1 MVIAMIQNVL
11 GGFAGGLL
19 GTSLSITIAASPVLA
34 AYFVD
39 NDTATVLPWLLFITI
54 PSMLF
59 SVPLLSSAGAM
70 LGAHYSNIVAISGFS
85 LCASPFVYKFI
96 VKDMAHDV
104 LSYADNTFTKIYYDA
119 QELVEEYST
128 QELAQELVEEYS
140 TQEL

>member
-19 GTSLSITIAASPVLA
+19 GTSLSVTIAASPVLA

-70 LGAHYSNIVAISGFS
+70 LGAHYSNTAISGFS

-96 VKDMAHDV
+96 VKDIAHDV

-119 QELVEEYST
+119 QELVEEYSA
-128 QELAQELVEEYS
+128 QELAQGSIEEYS

>member
-1 MVIAMIQNVL
+1 MIQNVL

-70 LGAHYSNIVAISGFS
+70 LGAHYSNIAISGFL

-96 VKDMAHDV
+96 VKDIAHDV

-119 QELVEEYST
+119 QELVEEYSA
-128 QELAQELVEEYS
+128 QELAQGSIEEYS